1 MVQPPLSLI
10 NRAVLGDVV
19 PWAREHGAG
28 VIVYSPMQSGLLTG
42 SYHQRAEL
50 AADDWRRESPEYM
63 PPKIE
68 RNLDL
73 VERLRPIAEGLGA
86 SVSELAIA
94 WVLTRAGV
102 TAAIVGA
109 RRPGQVDGWIGAA
122 DLELD
127 DAALDAIATAVEES
141 GAGQGPLGTR
151 YRGIMVTWWA
161 GKVCA
166 NWLKQ
171 SVTEG
176 GIEVAVESEGLSGL
190 VPANLRVRKENTA
203 ERAAGVVRD
212 LIVRGEIS
220 PGQPLREVELAPA
233 LGVSRNT
240 IREALRLLA
249 REALVAPSHRNVYTV
264 VEVSADDVPDIF
276 RMRGMIEFTASEA
289 IQEEG
294 AELDLTEMKAAVE
307 KLKNLSGDVEWW
319 EVVDADLA
327 FHKALVA
334 QAHSPRLSSIYTQ
347 LEGEVRLC
355 LSVST
360 QFQVPLDEIVAE
372 HVNFIELLEK
382 RKYDRFEKAL
392 RKAMSAASG
401 RVVGILST
409 NGDAAAAA

>member
-1 MVQPPLSLI
+1 VE
-10 NRAVLGDVV
+10 AV
-19 PWAREHGAG
+19 
-28 VIVYSPMQSGLLTG
+28 
-42 SYHQRAEL
+42 
-50 AADDWRRESPEYM
+50 AA
-63 PPKIE
+63 
-68 RNLDL
+68 
-73 VERLRPIAEGLGA
+73 
-86 SVSELAIA
+86 
-94 WVLTRAGV
+94 
-102 TAAIVGA
+102 
-109 RRPGQVDGWIGAA
+109 
-122 DLELD
+122 
-127 DAALDAIATAVEES
+127 
-141 GAGQGPLGTR
+141 
-151 YRGIMVTWWA
+151 
-161 GKVCA
+161 
-166 NWLKQ
+166 
-171 SVTEG
+171 
-176 GIEVAVESEGLSGL
+176 ESEGLSGL
-190 VPANLRVRKENTA
+190 VPAHLRVRKENTA

-276 RMRGMIEFTASEA
+276 RMRGMIEFTATEA

-294 AELDLTEMKAAVE
+294 AEIDLTEMKAAVE
-307 KLKNLSGDVEWW
+307 KLKSLTADSEWW

-334 QAHSPRLSSIYTQ
+334 QAHSQRLTSIYTQ

-382 RKYDRFEKAL
+382 GKYERFEKAL

-409 NGDAAAAA
+409 DADTAAAA